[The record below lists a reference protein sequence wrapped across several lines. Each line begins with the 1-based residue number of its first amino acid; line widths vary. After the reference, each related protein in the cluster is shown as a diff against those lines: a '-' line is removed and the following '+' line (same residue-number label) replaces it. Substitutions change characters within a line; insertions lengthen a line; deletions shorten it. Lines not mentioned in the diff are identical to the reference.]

1 MALNNSDSDLFFI
14 LLPEQAGSQDGVAC
28 VVLDLASTT
37 FIDATGIEVLT
48 DLLLKAP
55 AKLHVVLA
63 DPNTAALDIL
73 DRAGLLP
80 KLGERSADNE
90 PSRE

>member
-1 MALNNSDSDLFFI
+1 M
-14 LLPEQAGSQDGVAC
+14 AC

-80 KLGERSADNE
+80 KLGERSAE
-90 PSRE
+90 K